1 MHMAYSQQVGV
12 AAVVFGYS
20 NPVDCLLAVHVAFDL
35 KPARMHVYRSA
46 STFLRTNKRKRRR
59 LFFERKSNTSRHIL
73 QSARNSAALTE
84 TGGGCFLFFPNT
96 VVELCS

>member
-1 MHMAYSQQVGV
+1 MA
-12 AAVVFGYS
+12 AAVFGYS
-20 NPVDCLLAVHVAFDL
+20 SPVGCLLAVHVAFDL

-59 LFFERKSNTSRHIL
+59 LFFERKNNTVTS
-73 QSARNSAALTE
+73 SPTTSEVGSSAALTE